1 MEIGKTSISMKSKAP
16 FKNGMLFGVKTMKF
30 LLMWLSKL
38 EANRFMLFN
47 LLEGENGEYFNHS
60 GTRAIGI
67 PSKVDIDN
75 DALISH
81 IVQHTLHTYYF
92 YNFYYKT
99 LISYPPY
106 H

>member
-1 MEIGKTSISMKSKAP
+1 
-16 FKNGMLFGVKTMKF
+16 MLLGAKTMKF
-30 LLMWLSKL
+30 LSICLEKTRSKYVI
-38 EANRFMLFN
+38 RFVKVKMGNFN
-47 LLEGENGEYFNHS
+47 DDS
-60 GTRAIGI
+60 GTRVIGI
-67 PSKVDIDN
+67 PLKVDIDN
-75 DALISH
+75 ALISH